1 MSFAQLLE
9 DAGDTYDIV
18 LTFVT
23 VLEMLKSGMITVA
36 QDAVFGDITITGG
49 ERSSHTIEQH
59 E

>member
-1 MSFAQLLE
+1 MSFTQLLE

-36 QDAVFGDITITGG
+36 QDAVFGDITITGAG
-49 ERSSHTIEQH
+49 KEQPYN
-59 E
+59 